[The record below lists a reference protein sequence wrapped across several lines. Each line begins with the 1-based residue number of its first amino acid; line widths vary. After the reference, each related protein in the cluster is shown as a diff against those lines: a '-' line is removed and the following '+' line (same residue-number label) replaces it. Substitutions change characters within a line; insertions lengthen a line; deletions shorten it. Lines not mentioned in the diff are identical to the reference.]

1 MTALQF
7 AYYAGLGFCV
17 ILVDLIA
24 GLRPHSA
31 QIFSPTAFDW
41 TAERYGYATIF
52 AHALNIPLIV
62 IANAHIVEKA
72 IKCLDYTLTV
82 VLFHIIA
89 MTFTYGFPG
98 WSHLFD
104 WWMINACIVTAEI
117 VISERLCMKLET

>member
-31 QIFSPTAFDW
+31 QIFSPLAFDW

-82 VLFHIIA
+82 VLFHLIV

-104 WWMINACIVTAEI
+104 WWMINACIVTA
-117 VISERLCMKLET
+117 